1 MRTRFYSAILLL
13 ASLVTLAFAV
23 AAGLEENYFREWR
36 THQREYA
43 KLTAGEKPFEQGLKQ
58 YYLPELNRIDRCT
71 SCHMGVF
78 NTDMAKAEQP
88 LTTHPG
94 EYLFDHQPQ
103 EYGCTL
109 CHAGQG
115 LATNS
120 LEAHANDPHEKVFWD
135 EPVYSSTYVQAS
147 CRTCH
152 ASSWLADNGAP
163 VLSKGAEL
171 FTNLGCNSCHKTG
184 GLGGSRGP
192 ALDGIGSQ
200 PHGHFSMAHLEE
212 PHTVEHWQEAHL
224 RDPQAVVEGSAM
236 RNYGLSDEDVTALGV
251 YLMSLRDIRVPE
263 KMIHSRD
270 SLDRDN
276 PNGQIIYQ
284 RYCSGCHDAGME
296 DRKDSVLNWR
306 VPAIRNP
313 AFTAVAGA
321 EFIRNT
327 INHGRPG
334 TPMES
339 MGSTS
344 SGLSSREIDAL
355 VAYIMEGADEVEVE
369 PWTFVDE
376 DDEVDVDEGRDLYND
391 SCKMC
396 HGEFGEG
403 SKDGLSLTAPTLAA
417 MPDEFFLITV
427 RDGREGTSMNS
438 AREELEFEDYE
449 IASVV
454 AYIRKLQ
461 EQTNKKTAA
470 R

>member
-1 MRTRFYSAILLL
+1 MRTRFYSTILLV

-36 THQREYA
+36 THQRKYQ
-43 KLTAGEKPFEQGLKQ
+43 KLTAGEASFEQGLRQ
-58 YYLPELNRIDRCT
+58 HYLPHLGKIDRCT
-71 SCHMGVF
+71 TCHVGVF
-78 NTDMAKAEQP
+78 NADMKDAEQP

-94 EYLFDHQPQ
+94 DYLFDHQPQ

-120 LEAHANDPHEKVFWD
+120 QEAHANDPHVKVFWD
-135 EPVYSSTYVQAS
+135 EPIYSSTYIQAS

-152 ASSWLADNGAP
+152 ASDWLGDNGAP
-163 VLSKGAEL
+163 ILSKGAEL

-184 GLGGSRGP
+184 GLGGSRGA

-200 PHGHFSMAHLEE
+200 PHGHFSVAHLEE

-224 RDPQAVVEGSAM
+224 KDPQAIVEGSEM
-236 RNYGLSDEDVTALGV
+236 RDYGLNDEDTVALSV
-251 YLMSLRDIRVPE
+251 YLMSLRDIRVPDR
-263 KMIHSRD
+263 MVHSRD
-270 SLDRDN
+270 SLNRDN
-276 PNGQIIYQ
+276 PDGKLIYQ
-284 RYCSGCHDAGME
+284 RYCSGCHDAGMS
-296 DRKDSVLNWR
+296 DRKDKVLNWR

-313 AFTAVAGA
+313 DFVALAGPD
-321 EFIRNT
+321 FIRQT
-327 INHGRPG
+327 IEKGRPG

-339 MGSTS
+339 MGPTS
-344 SGLSSREIDAL
+344 SGLSEKEIDAL
-355 VAYIMEGADEVEVE
+355 IVYMMEGADQVEIE

-376 DDEVDVDEGRDLYND
+376 DDEVDVDEGRELYND

-396 HGEFGEG
+396 HGEFGRGGE
-403 SKDGLSLTAPTLAA
+403 DGVSLTAPTLAA
-417 MPDEFFLITV
+417 MPDEFLLITV
-427 RDGREGTSMNS
+427 RDGRSGTSMNS
-438 AREELEFEDYE
+438 AREELWFEDYE

-461 EQTNKKTAA
+461 EQADDRTAA